1 MKKTA
6 KEIKKEVCTLLTWF
20 RPDEDY
26 YITGELLEQ
35 INSQVDQALEMYADQ
50 WRPKDQVS
58 RQTILEAVLS
68 YCFVSEFDLVST
80 CRDRELVDA
89 RAIYSMLC
97 RGLTSMTFQE
107 IGQVLNRG
115 HYTVIH
121 YLKNVVIVPSVR
133 KKYLEI
139 YNILLPIK

>member
-6 KEIKKEVCTLLTWF
+6 KEIL
-20 RPDEDY
+20 RPACGYCDAEEIQQDDLILMKY
-26 YITGELLEQ
+26 VLVAMEE
-35 INSQVDQALEMYADQ
+35 YADQ

-58 RQTILEAVLS
+58 RQAILEAVLS
-68 YCFVSEFDLVST
+68 YCDIPEVKFVSS

-89 RAIYSMLC
+89 RAIYSLLC

-121 YLKNVVIVPSVR
+121 YMKNLSHVPEIR

-139 YNILLPIK
+139 YNILLPVK

>member
-1 MKKTA
+1 MMKKTA
-6 KEIKKEVCTLLTWF
+6 KEIKEKYASISEATC
-20 RPDEDY
+20 EGY
-26 YITGELLEQ
+26 QHEHIIAAMEE
-35 INSQVDQALEMYADQ
+35 YADQ

-58 RQTILEAVLS
+58 RQAIYEAVLS
-68 YCFVSEFDLVST
+68 YCFVSEFDLKSS

-121 YLKNVVIVPSVR
+121 YMKNLSHVPSVR

-139 YNILLPIK
+139 YNILLPVK

>member
-6 KEIKKEVCTLLTWF
+6 KELLTDLCWEITTE
-20 RPDEDY
+20 RP
-26 YITGELLEQ
+26 LLTTDR
-35 INSQVDQALEMYADQ
+35 ILVFDALVAMEAYADQ
-50 WRPKDQVS
+50 WRPRDQVS
-58 RQTILEAVLS
+58 RQAILEAVLS
-68 YCFVSEFDLVST
+68 YCFVSEFDLVSS

-121 YLKNVVIVPSVR
+121 YIKNLSHVPEIR

-139 YNILLPIK
+139 YNILLPVK

>member
-6 KEIKKEVCTLLTWF
+6 KDVLRKACSYFE
-20 RPDEDY
+20 
-26 YITGELLEQ
+26 GEETHPNDLILVSNALAAMEQ
-35 INSQVDQALEMYADQ
+35 YADQ

-58 RQTILEAVLS
+58 RQAILEAVLD
-68 YCFVSEFDLVST
+68 YCFVSEYDFVSS

-89 RAIYSMLC
+89 RAIYSLLC

-133 KKYLEI
+133 KKYLKI
-139 YNILLPIK
+139 YNILLPVK

>member
-6 KEIKKEVCTLLTWF
+6 KEILKGYDLL
-20 RPDEDY
+20 PES
-26 YITGELLEQ
+26 GEPVNRMSLPEWQLLE
-35 INSQVDQALEMYADQ
+35 AMEEYADQ

-58 RQTILEAVLS
+58 RQAIYEAVLS
-68 YCFVSEFDLVST
+68 YCFVSEFDLSSS

-121 YLKNVVIVPSVR
+121 YMKNLSHVPEVR